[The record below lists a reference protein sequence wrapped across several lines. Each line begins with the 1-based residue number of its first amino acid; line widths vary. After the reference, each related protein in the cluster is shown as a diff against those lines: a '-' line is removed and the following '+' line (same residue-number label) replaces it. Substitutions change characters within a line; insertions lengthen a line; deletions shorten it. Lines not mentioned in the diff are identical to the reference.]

1 MGLFEHFPYTNFHEL
16 NADWMLRKLKNLEQR
31 MTAAEARLD
40 AAEARLT
47 SAEGRLDA
55 IEAEIASITAEIAS
69 INSQIAALTA
79 RMSDAETR
87 LTAAEGNITAAVNR
101 IAALETRANALDLE
115 ISGLKTRM
123 TTAESDIDALEA
135 REEIPAHSSG
145 DSGKV
150 LTATASG
157 LSWATVAGG
166 NLPAISAGDA
176 GKVLTVNSTETGA
189 VWDDAA
195 SYPVYI
201 DFTDLAHLPTPSDYI
216 QLIKNGRLA
225 YLRMYRAGIT
235 DCTLAPLAFW
245 EQTDDAVSGD
255 PIFYTL
261 TFFDVTGQIAAEVG
275 GSAVASQITIE
286 QNVTAGTVS
295 ASATAI

>member
-16 NADWMLRKLKNLEQR
+16 NVDWMLRKLKNLEQR

-69 INSQIAALTA
+69 INSQIAELAS

-87 LTAAEGNITAAVNR
+87 LTTAEGDITAAVNR
-101 IAALETRANALDLE
+101 ISALETRADAIDIE
-115 ISGLKTRM
+115 INGLKTRM

-135 REEIPAHSSG
+135 REAIPAHTAG

-176 GKVLTVNSTETGA
+176 GKVLTVNDAETGA
-189 VWDDAA
+189 VWAENG

-201 DFTDLAHLPTPSDYI
+201 DFTDLSHLPSPSDYI
-216 QLIKNGRLA
+216 QRIKNGNMA

-255 PIFYTL
+255 PTFYTL

-286 QNVTAGTVS
+286 QNVTAGTIN
-295 ASATAI
+295 ATATAI